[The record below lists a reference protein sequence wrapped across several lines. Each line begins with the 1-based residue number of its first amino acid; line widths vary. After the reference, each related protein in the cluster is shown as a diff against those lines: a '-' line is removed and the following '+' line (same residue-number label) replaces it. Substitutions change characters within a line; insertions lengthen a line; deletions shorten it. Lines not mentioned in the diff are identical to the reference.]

1 MLKQTNVPTITKAVE
16 VIYNY
21 SADAR
26 MMELYRSREKR
37 LHDEASQMEAARNEG
52 IAQGRAEGRAEGV
65 AEGIE
70 KGRAEIEANL
80 RRMGMSQEQIDEAL
94 GRKA

>member
-1 MLKQTNVPTITKAVE
+1 MLKQTNVPTITKSVE

-52 IAQGRAEGRAEGV
+52 IAQGIEKGIAQGRAE
-65 AEGIE
+65 
-70 KGRAEIEANL
+70 GRAEIEANL

>member
-1 MLKQTNVPTITKAVE
+1 MWLNFLNAETEEELDMLKQTNVPTITKAVE

-26 MMELYRSREKR
+26 MMELYESR
-37 LHDEASQMEAARNEG
+37 
-52 IAQGRAEGRAEGV
+52 

-80 RRMGMSQEQIDEAL
+80 RRMAMSQEQTDEAL

>member
-52 IAQGRAEGRAEGV
+52 R

-80 RRMGMSQEQIDEAL
+80 RRMAMSQEQIDEAL